1 MGSSRTATMRPTLI
15 LAIFLAF
22 ANLSCGKYYLI
33 ESHGGWKKSNP
44 RRVSEHGGDY
54 SADDAGGKSEFDLL
68 GKTVEEAEAFL
79 KKEEIMID
87 GHRISEIRVIKK
99 DGVDLP
105 MSQDLSNSRVD
116 VEVEENKI
124 VKGKFKNY
132 GFGRS
137 KPEPPPEPD
146 VLYVI

>member
-15 LAIFLAF
+15 LAIFLTF
-22 ANLSCGKYYLI
+22 ANLSCGKHYLI

-54 SADDAGGKSEFDLL
+54 SADDAGGKSEHDLL

-105 MSQDLSNSRVD
+105 MSQDLSYSRVD

-124 VKGKFKNY
+124 VKITYEDKN
-132 GFGRS
+132 GWGTMI
-137 KPEPPPEPD
+137 
-146 VLYVI
+146 L

>member
-15 LAIFLAF
+15 LAIFLAV
-22 ANLSCGKYYLI
+22 ANLSCGKHYLI

-54 SADDAGGKSEFDLL
+54 SADDAGGKSMSDLI

-105 MSQDLSNSRVD
+105 MSQDLSDSRVD
-116 VEVEENKI
+116 VEVEDNKI
-124 VKGKFKNY
+124 VEGKFKNY
-132 GFGRS
+132 SFSRFF
-137 KPEPPPEPD
+137 EPKHPASTP
-146 VLYVI
+146 

>member
-22 ANLSCGKYYLI
+22 ANLSCGKHYLI

-44 RRVSEHGGDY
+44 RRISEKGVDY
-54 SADDAGGKSEFDLL
+54 SDDDAGGKSEHDLLGNFWKKFGKLNPLL

-87 GHRISEIRVIKK
+87 GHRISEIRIVKK

-105 MSQDLSNSRVD
+105 MSQDLSDSRVD
-116 VEVEENKI
+116 VEVEKNKI

-132 GFGRS
+132 G
-137 KPEPPPEPD
+137 
-146 VLYVI
+146 